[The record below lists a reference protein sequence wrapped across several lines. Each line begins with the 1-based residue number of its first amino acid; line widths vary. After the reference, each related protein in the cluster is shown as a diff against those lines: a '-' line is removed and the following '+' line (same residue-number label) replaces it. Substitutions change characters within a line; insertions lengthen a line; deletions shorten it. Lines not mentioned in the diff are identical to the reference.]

1 MSGSSSDSVKKPAAG
16 SKKPTGKPT
25 CKKKTA
31 ARRRPEYCG
40 TAYTEGMSNAYWKGV
55 TDGETTASRMIH
67 KPAVRVRR
75 RALAVI
81 SLGDETPLT
90 PAVPEAEETAAAVYA
105 PKNEQLAQAVPPEAT
120 AVAVLERDAEHTQL
134 IEAQPRTGAQ
144 ETAVM
149 NINDNRINS
158 AIVTPQQ
165 TAEVT
170 YSLKKGEIISGA
182 VGTGVS
188 AAQTKASPA
197 PQKNA
202 ARNSTPSGKSNS
214 GKKFNKNAPNKSNKK
229 GNGIVQ
235 PWSDISLPRKLI
247 IVLST
252 VLFLFAFSPLL
263 VGVTTIGILPIAL
276 IGLFFFAVSLF
287 WDKIEGC
294 ENKFLN
300 FVFSTVAVIVAL
312 GIVGMAF
319 ISGKMYSASLNT
331 LPDDVTRTTVVVLG
345 CRIKGDQPSL
355 MLKNRLDTAADY
367 LLSNPEAFCVV
378 TGGQGEDEEYAEA
391 VIMKRYLIEKGI
403 SSGRIIAEKKS
414 TSTVE
419 NLVYSAKLIDKY
431 NCHENIVIVSDRFHQ
446 YRAKLAAQDAGLK
459 SYAMPCE
466 TRWELVAQYWFR
478 EMAGIAKI
486 WLEGGSE
493 LPEV

>member
-1 MSGSSSDSVKKPAAG
+1 MCAVADSSTNPAKKPSSGS
-16 SKKPTGKPT
+16 T
-25 CKKKTA
+25 KKKSGKKKSA
-31 ARRRPEYCG
+31 ARRPAHCG
-40 TAYTEGMSNAYWKGV
+40 TAYTEGMSNAYWQGL
-55 TDGETTASRMIH
+55 TDGETTAARMIN
-67 KPAVRVRR
+67 KPAVRIRR

-81 SLGDETPLT
+81 SSDEGANLT

-105 PKNEQLAQAVPPEAT
+105 PRKEGLAEVQQPKSTAAAVIERNENMGL
-120 AVAVLERDAEHTQL
+120 LDASPHTDV
-134 IEAQPRTGAQ
+134 Q

-149 NINDNRINS
+149 NINDNRTNS
-158 AIVTPQQ
+158 AIATPQQ
-165 TAEVT
+165 DAEVT

-188 AAQTKASPA
+188 AAPANQTAS
-197 PQKNA
+197 A
-202 ARNSTPSGKSNS
+202 AEIKGSF
-214 GKKFNKNAPNKSNKK
+214 GKKPEEKDKEKK
-229 GNGIVQ
+229 NGIVQ
-235 PWSDISLPRKLI
+235 PWKEIPLPRKLI
-247 IVLST
+247 MVLST
-252 VLFLFAFSPLL
+252 LLFLFAFSPLL
-263 VGVTTIGILPIAL
+263 VGVTTIGMLPIAL

-294 ENKFLN
+294 QNKFLN
-300 FVFSTVAVIVAL
+300 LCFAAVAVIVAL

-319 ISGKMYSASLNT
+319 ISGKMYGASLNT

-355 MLKNRLDTAADY
+355 MLKNRLDTAAEY

-403 SSGRIIAEKKS
+403 SSGRIIAEKES

-419 NLVYSAKLIDKY
+419 NLAFSAKLIEKY

-446 YRAKLAAQDAGLK
+446 YRAKLAAEDAGLK
-459 SYAMPCE
+459 SYALPCE

-486 WLEGGSE
+486 WLEGGSGQ
-493 LPEV
+493 PAA

>member
-1 MSGSSSDSVKKPAAG
+1 MSDSSSNSVKKPAVN
-16 SKKPTGKPT
+16 SKKPAG
-25 CKKKTA
+25 KKKPD
-31 ARRRPEYCG
+31 ARRRPGYCG
-40 TAYTEGMSNAYWKGV
+40 TAYTDGMSNAYWKGV
-55 TDGETTASRMIH
+55 TDGETTAARMIH
-67 KPAVRVRR
+67 KPVVRVRR

-81 SLGDETPLT
+81 SSGDETPLT

-105 PKNEQLAQAVPPEAT
+105 PKNEQLSQVQQPKSTAAAVI
-120 AVAVLERDAEHTQL
+120 ERDAENLKL

-149 NINDNRINS
+149 NINNNRTNS
-158 AIVTPQQ
+158 AIIPPQQ
-165 TAEVT
+165 NSEVT

-188 AAQTKASPA
+188 AAQPKTAPA
-197 PQKNA
+197 QKN
-202 ARNSTPSGKSNS
+202 TPYTKTPANQKS
-214 GKKFNKNAPNKSNKK
+214 GKKPAANKPNKLGKK
-229 GNGIVQ
+229 EKGIVQ

-247 IVLST
+247 MVLST
-252 VLFLFAFSPLL
+252 ALFLFAFSPLL
-263 VGVTTIGILPIAL
+263 VGVTTIGMLPIAL
-276 IGLFFFAVSLF
+276 IGLFFFVVSLF

-300 FVFSTVAVIVAL
+300 FVFGIVAVVVAL

-391 VIMKRYLIEKGI
+391 VVMKRYLIEKGI
-403 SSGRIIAEKKS
+403 SSSRIIAEKQS

-431 NCHENIVIVSDRFHQ
+431 NCHENIIIVSDRFHQ
-446 YRAKLAAQDAGLK
+446 YRAKLAAEDAGLK

-493 LPEV
+493 MPAA

>member
-1 MSGSSSDSVKKPAAG
+1 MQSSSSNPVKKPSAG
-16 SKKPTGKPT
+16 STKKPSGKGR
-25 CKKKTA
+25 KKTS
-31 ARRRPEYCG
+31 ARRRPGYCG
-40 TAYTEGMSNAYWKGV
+40 TAYTEAMSNAYWQGLS
-55 TDGETTASRMIH
+55 DGETTAARMIH

-81 SLGDETPLT
+81 PSSEGTPLT

-105 PKNEQLAQAVPPEAT
+105 PNNEQLAQVQQPKSTAAAVI
-120 AVAVLERDAEHTQL
+120 ERDTENTKL
-134 IEAQPRTGAQ
+134 IEAQPRREAQ

-149 NINDNRINS
+149 NINDNRTNS

-165 TAEVT
+165 NAEVT
-170 YSLKKGEIISGA
+170 YSFKKGEIISGA
-182 VGTGVS
+182 VGTGRPNAVS
-188 AAQTKASPA
+188 APA
-197 PQKNA
+197 VQKN
-202 ARNSTPSGKSNS
+202 TPSGKAAD
-214 GKKFNKNAPNKSNKK
+214 KKA
-229 GNGIVQ
+229 NGIVQ
-235 PWSDISLPRKLI
+235 SWREISLPRKLI
-247 IVLST
+247 MFLST
-252 VLFLFAFSPLL
+252 LLFLFAFSPLL
-263 VGVTTIGILPIAL
+263 VGVTTIGMLPIAL

-294 ENKFLN
+294 QNKFLN
-300 FVFSTVAVIVAL
+300 LCFGIVAVTVAL

-331 LPDDVTRTTVVVLG
+331 LPEDVTRTTVVVLG

-355 MLKNRLDTAADY
+355 MLKNRLDTAAAY
-367 LLSNPEAFCVV
+367 LRTNPEAFCVV
-378 TGGQGEDEEYAEA
+378 TGGQGEDEDYAEA
-391 VIMKRYLIEKGI
+391 VIMKRYLLGKGI
-403 SSGRIIAEKKS
+403 SSSRILAEKKS

-419 NLVYSAKLIDKY
+419 NLAFSAKLIEKY
-431 NCHENIVIVSDRFHQ
+431 NCHETVVIVSDRFHQ
-446 YRAKLAAQDAGLK
+446 YRAKLAAEDAGLT

-493 LPEV
+493 QPAA